1 MVLLAL
7 RDFFD
12 IFDVHIHI
20 PCASMPKKSSNIW
33 PKFIS
38 IYVQERLR
46 FSFHPWKYFF
56 SNWLAKLEC
65 LALKTQSWKPSNLT
79 DCCNVQAGQERN
91 YRFIQIEL
99 FVSFE
104 CLEQNLTFSQFLF
117 IHKTGMQKVRNRAN
131 DACYF
136 SKTSIPKYHFLNRQN
151 WPIYPSYE

>member
-1 MVLLAL
+1 MYPFFCMVLLAL

-12 IFDVHIHI
+12 ILDVRI

-46 FSFHPWKYFF
+46 FFFHPWKYFF
-56 SNWLAKLEC
+56 TNCLAKLEH
-65 LALKTQSWKPSNLT
+65 LALKTQSWKSSNLT
-79 DCCNVQAGQERN
+79 DCCDVQTGQERN
-91 YRFIQIEL
+91 CRFIQIEL

-104 CLEQNLTFSQFLF
+104 CLEQNLTFSYT
-117 IHKTGMQKVRNRAN
+117 KTGKARNCAN

-136 SKTSIPKYHFLNRQN
+136 SKTSITKYHFLNRHN
-151 WPIYPSYE
+151 WPIPHE